1 MKKAW
6 CQGRQEIEI
15 IDQYIN
21 MKKKQDLIL
30 NNKLDANEETKTTIT
45 NILITFLNSLP
56 EDVRSFL
63 NK

>member
-6 CQGRQEIEI
+6 CQCRQEIEI

>member
-21 MKKKQDLIL
+21 MKKKQDLIM